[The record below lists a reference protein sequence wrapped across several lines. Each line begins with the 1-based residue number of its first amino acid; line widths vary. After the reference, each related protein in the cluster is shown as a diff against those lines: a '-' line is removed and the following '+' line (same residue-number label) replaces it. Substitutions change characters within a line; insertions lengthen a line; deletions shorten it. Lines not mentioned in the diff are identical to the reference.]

1 MNAKSK
7 GRTKTKNA
15 PENGGDVHAS
25 LAANIHE
32 VGVGRL
38 DQSALLVLGLLD
50 RDFGVEEIVLNEL
63 FFKSKRKKHFRQY
76 TARFQ
81 NYKGLPDYTK

>member
-1 MNAKSK
+1 MHGNPKGRSKSK
-7 GRTKTKNA
+7 NE

-63 FFKSKRKKHFRQY
+63 FFKSNKKIAISSVHCAFSE
-76 TARFQ
+76 
-81 NYKGLPDYTK
+81 L